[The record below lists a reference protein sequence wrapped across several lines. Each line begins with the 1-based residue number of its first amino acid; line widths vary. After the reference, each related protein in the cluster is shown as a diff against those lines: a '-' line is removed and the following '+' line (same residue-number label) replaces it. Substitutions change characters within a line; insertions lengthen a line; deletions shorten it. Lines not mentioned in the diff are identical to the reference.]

1 MTKKNMTDTEK
12 LKDLLFSYTDR
23 IRHDM
28 IRILDYLKVI
38 EDEIDRRVVCQ
49 DGDGTQKQ
57 NNGTK

>member
-1 MTKKNMTDTEK
+1 MTDTEK